1 MVAENL
7 NLGLFSSAIGSIYFP
22 LLLLII
28 LLIFVYLIMREVRVM
43 KTVNKRLEL
52 ELDRKKLEIISEDVR
67 RKKSGFGLMLLSLDK
82 EKLDELKTAE
92 IDVAGLEKDIYTFE
106 ALIDS
111 KMKITPLKSILLK
124 IEQPSQWDF
133 SEVDLPPR
141 NRSSLNVR
149 LMTENGGSRWSE
161 RVTLRNR
168 SSAS

>member
-43 KTVNKRLEL
+43 KTVNRRLEL
-52 ELDRKKLEIISEDVR
+52 ELDRKKLEIISDDVK

-111 KMKITPLKSILLK
+111 KMKRLESA
-124 IEQPSQWDF
+124 IEASKLEHVYQEIMDR
-133 SEVDLPPR
+133 EK
-141 NRSSLNVR
+141 R
-149 LMTENGGSRWSE
+149 LF
-161 RVTLRNR
+161 
-168 SSAS
+168 